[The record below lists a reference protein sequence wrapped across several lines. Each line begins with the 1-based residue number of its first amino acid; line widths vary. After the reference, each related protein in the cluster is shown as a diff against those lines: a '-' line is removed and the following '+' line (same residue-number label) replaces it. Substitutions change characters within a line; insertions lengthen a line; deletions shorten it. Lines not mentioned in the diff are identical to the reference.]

1 MSNATSASLN
11 IWEAAKYPL
20 WEIGLLCS
28 NGAIYIFNLIFLC
41 TIFWL
46 FVVVVVVVVLEFFLK
61 KNVFFILFFHVFFI
75 FLFSTFLFLFIFY
88 LFINF
93 FDGSNG
99 PPYSSKQYDI
109 FHVQI
114 IWNSSCKST
123 NEMLWKW
130 KGVLPY
136 LLTKLFSLIYTVF
149 VLFMHPITIFFFWIR
164 IFLTYFLPVLIF
176 SFWFRIFLIFAFFI
190 FSFGFRIFLVFLF
203 SIFLS
208 WCSIFLIFLFLYNT
222 FLV

>member
-1 MSNATSASLN
+1 MHH
-11 IWEAAKYPL
+11 
-20 WEIGLLCS
+20 
-28 NGAIYIFNLIFLC
+28 FLAFC
-41 TIFWL
+41 CCCCCCFG
-46 FVVVVVVVVLEFFLK
+46 VFLK

-114 IWNSSCKST
+114 IWNCSCKST

-130 KGVLPY
+130 NRGLALFADKTFQPY
-136 LLTKLFSLIYTVF
+136 LY
-149 VLFMHPITIFFFWIR
+149 
-164 IFLTYFLPVLIF
+164 
-176 SFWFRIFLIFAFFI
+176 SFC
-190 FSFGFRIFLVFLF
+190 SFYA
-203 SIFLS
+203 SNYD
-208 WCSIFLIFLFLYNT
+208 FLFLNQDFSHILFT
-222 FLV
+222 CPDILFLVQNFPHICFFYILFWLQDFPSISFFDISFLV

>member
-11 IWEAAKYPL
+11 IWEAPKYPL

-46 FVVVVVVVVLEFFLK
+46 FVVVVVVVVLGFFLK

-75 FLFSTFLFLFIFY
+75 FLFSTFLFLFLFY

-114 IWNSSCKST
+114 IWNCSCKST

-130 KGVLPY
+130 NRGLALFADKTFQPY
-136 LLTKLFSLIYTVF
+136 LY
-149 VLFMHPITIFFFWIR
+149 
-164 IFLTYFLPVLIF
+164 
-176 SFWFRIFLIFAFFI
+176 SFC
-190 FSFGFRIFLVFLF
+190 SFYA
-203 SIFLS
+203 SNYD
-208 WCSIFLIFLFLYNT
+208 FLFLNQDFSHILFT
-222 FLV
+222 CPDILFLVQNFPHICFFYILFWLQDFPSISFFDISFLV